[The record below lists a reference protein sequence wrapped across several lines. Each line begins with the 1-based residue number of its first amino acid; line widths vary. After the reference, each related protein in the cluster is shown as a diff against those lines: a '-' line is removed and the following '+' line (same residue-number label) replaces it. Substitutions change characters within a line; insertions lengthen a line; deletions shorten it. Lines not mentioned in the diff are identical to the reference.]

1 METFKFTVDSALL
14 NELGERLVESVH
26 IALMELVKNS
36 YDADATKVTI
46 TFGATDEGA
55 PKIEIL
61 DTGTGMTLEEVREYW
76 MKIATTNKLLK
87 RFSPMYGRPRTGS
100 KGIGRFCCRRL
111 GTYLELSTVGKTKAG
126 HFQKTEVQFDWTT
139 FEAGTDVTEIEC
151 PGHSGAVIKEKTGT
165 KLTIV
170 QQNGSEWTQGRF
182 DFIKR
187 HLAVLAANSGA
198 KRSGFKIDP
207 GFKIALRAP
216 QFEGGEVEDLREEM
230 INAGWGT
237 VTAEIDE
244 KGYAICN
251 LEALG
256 IGKRKFKSPDKFS
269 HLKGV
274 TLKVGIIVEDKEQ
287 MRKPKVLSKG
297 TVGEILNEWGG
308 VQVRYN
314 GFRVYPYG
322 ADDDWLNIDFDRGN
336 RQTSPNELLAKFAQE
351 LFGVNA
357 NRSMLA
363 LLSGRAYVG
372 NVNIDHRATGFEMKT
387 NREGFIDSE
396 AVKELKQFSRFCID
410 WATIYRQYYLLIKS
424 QEAAKE
430 SAQRFEDV
438 YESKVEQEQVVAA
451 AVEYIDK
458 EIDYVSKLIAPAQRK
473 GLKQKIATATDA
485 IRDREEANQK
495 ELQHLR
501 LIASTSTLVLIF
513 SHEVKSLLGTL
524 EEGSL
529 SLSRLEKLLPSKE
542 ASKVAELKETLL
554 GSKDRFAD
562 LINMTSLIGAE
573 SLEASPDRLALAARI
588 NEAKKCFSLIISSYD
603 IEINTDSVPNDLKVG
618 PILKAE
624 IYAIFLNVLSNSI
637 KSVIAAGG
645 DKSIEISAKRAEE
658 QVLITIRDTGVG
670 LDEENF
676 ETVFTPF
683 VRDPQATLYSKL
695 KRHLNPQDSAIM
707 GTGSGLG
714 LTIVRDIIRLRKGSI
729 EFKRPS
735 GKWKSQLEIILP

>member
-36 YDADATKVTI
+36 YDADATNVTI
-46 TFGATDEGA
+46 SFGGTKEGN

-61 DTGTGMTLEEVREYW
+61 DTGAGMTLEEVREYW
-76 MKIATTNKLLK
+76 MKIATTNKLRK
-87 RFSPMYGRPRTGS
+87 RFSPIYGRPRTGS

-111 GTYLELSTVGKTKAG
+111 GSYLELSTVGKSKSG
-126 HFQKTEVQFDWTT
+126 SLQKTEVKFDWTT

-151 PGHSGAVIKEKTGT
+151 PGYSTTIQKEKTGT
-165 KLTIV
+165 KLTII
-170 QQNGSEWTQGRF
+170 QRGGNEWTQNRF

-187 HLAVLAANSGA
+187 HLAVLAANNGTR
-198 KRSGFKIDP
+198 RSGFKIDP
-207 GFKIALRAP
+207 GFKITLHAP
-216 QFEGGEVEDLREEM
+216 QFKGGEVEDLREEM

-237 VTAEIDE
+237 VTAEIDA
-244 KGYAICN
+244 KGYAICK

-256 IGKRKFKSPDKFS
+256 IGKKMFSSPEKFP

-287 MRKPKVLSKG
+287 MRNPKVLSKG

-336 RQTSPNELLAKFAQE
+336 RQTSPNELLTEFAKG
-351 LFGVNA
+351 LFGANA

-372 NVNIDHRATGFEMKT
+372 NVNIDDRAIGFEMKT
-387 NREGFIDSE
+387 NREGFIESE
-396 AVKELKQFSRFCID
+396 SVKELKEFSRFCID
-410 WATIYRQYYLLIKS
+410 WATIYRQYYLLVKS
-424 QEAAKE
+424 QEIARE
-430 SAQRFEDV
+430 SAQRFENIS
-438 YESKVEQEQVVAA
+438 ENKVEQERVVAA

-458 EIDYVSKLIAPAQRK
+458 EIDYVAKLIAPAQRK
-473 GLKQKIATATDA
+473 GLKQKIAAATDA
-485 IRDREEANQK
+485 IRGREEANQK

-529 SLSRLEKLLPSKE
+529 SLGRLEKTLPSKE
-542 ASKVAELKETLL
+542 AEKVSELKNRLL
-554 GSKDRFAD
+554 NSKERFSD
-562 LINMTSLIGAE
+562 LINMTSLIGSE
-573 SLEASPDRLALAARI
+573 SLEATPDRLALAVRI
-588 NEAKKCFSLIISSYD
+588 EEAKKCFGLIISSYD
-603 IEINTDSVPNDLKVG
+603 VDVDLKNVPNDLKVG

-624 IYAIFLNVLSNSI
+624 LYAIFLNVLSNSI
-637 KSVIAAGG
+637 KSVIASGG
-645 DKSIEISAKRAEE
+645 QKAIEISAKRLEK
-658 QVLITIRDTGVG
+658 QVVIAIRDTGVG
-670 LDEENF
+670 LEEEDF

-683 VRDPQATLYSKL
+683 VRDPQATLYSRL
-695 KRHLNPQDSAIM
+695 AQNINPQDSAIM

-714 LTIVRDIIRLRKGSI
+714 LTIVRDIVRLRKGSI
-729 EFKRPS
+729 QFKKPS
-735 GKWKSQLEIILP
+735 GRWKSHLEIILP